1 MVEDFQSWLDSNDLE
16 KLFSDKRD
24 KETIDKEMFLFV
36 RSNDFDNYFSYDGEL
51 GALYEKEGTLLRVWT
66 PTAKSVEVWIYAD
79 DSFKGPSTKIEMVQK
94 PKGIFEAYLPGDQHG
109 TIYVYKILFLN
120 NRESISVDPYARATT
135 VNGMKSVIADLNRT
149 NPDGWGERLPAFGLP
164 EEAIIYELHIRDFS
178 ISETSGIVNK
188 GKFLGL
194 TEKNT
199 QNASGRK
206 TGLDYLIDLGITHIQ
221 ILPMFDYATVD
232 EANLTE
238 PQYNWGYDPLNYNVP
253 EGSYSTDP
261 FDPFNRIFEL
271 KQMIRTL
278 HENGLRVIMDV
289 VYNHVYDPKDQAL
302 ERTVPGYFYRYNAD
316 GSLANGTGVGND
328 TASERHMMR
337 KYIID
342 SVKYWAKEYHLDGF
356 RFDLMGIHDSVTMNA
371 IREALDKIDPSIIII
386 GEGWEMSTPLPEDL
400 KASQRNAQAMPRI
413 AHFNDSIRIALKG
426 SDFGD
431 EKDRGFISGKNYL
444 EDLLLRNIKG
454 AMHLS
459 SHSSY
464 VDPEQVIQ
472 YVEAH
477 DNLTLYDKLL
487 RSNPDDS
494 EEVRIKRHTLA
505 TSIVLLSQGVPFIHG
520 GQEFLRTKAG
530 VANSYQ
536 SPDEINQF
544 EWERVTTFQESVA
557 YVKGLIALRKSE
569 YLFRL
574 HTHEEIDAHFTMLS
588 ENFNIIAFS
597 LTNSEKKYIVI
608 FNGNRSDVIFR
619 IQKGKYAILVEDN
632 QVFLE
637 SMPEAVL
644 MEKILVKAHTTS
656 VLCADNQYEADLQ
669 SEDSMDFL

>member
-413 AHFNDSIRIALKG
+413 AHFNDSIRVALKG

-574 HTHEEIDAHFTMLS
+574 HTIEEIEAHFTILS
-588 ENFNIIAFS
+588 ENFNIVAFS

-656 VLCADNQYEADLQ
+656 VLCADNQYEGDLQ

>member
-278 HENGLRVIMDV
+278 HDNGLRVIMDV

-413 AHFNDSIRIALKG
+413 AHFNDSIRVALKG

-574 HTHEEIDAHFTMLS
+574 HTHEEIDAHFTTLS

-608 FNGNRSDVIFR
+608 FNGNRSDTIFR

>member
-413 AHFNDSIRIALKG
+413 AHFNDSIRVALKG

-574 HTHEEIDAHFTMLS
+574 HTIEEIEAHFTMLS
-588 ENFNIIAFS
+588 ENFNIVAFS

-608 FNGNRSDVIFR
+608 FNGNRSDTIFR

>member
-278 HENGLRVIMDV
+278 HDNGLRVIMDV

-400 KASQRNAQAMPRI
+400 KASQKNAQAMPRI
-413 AHFNDSIRIALKG
+413 AHFNDSIRVALKG

-574 HTHEEIDAHFTMLS
+574 HTIEEIEAHFTILS
-588 ENFNIIAFS
+588 ENFNIVAFS

-608 FNGNRSDVIFR
+608 FNGNRSDTIFR

>member
-544 EWERVTTFQESVA
+544 EWERVTTYQESVA

-574 HTHEEIDAHFTMLS
+574 HTHEEIDTHFTMLS
-588 ENFNIIAFS
+588 ENFNIVAFS

-608 FNGNRSDVIFR
+608 FNGNRSDTIFR

-656 VLCADNQYEADLQ
+656 VLCADNQYEGDLQ
-669 SEDSMDFL
+669 SENSMDFL

>member
-413 AHFNDSIRIALKG
+413 AHFNDSIRVALKG

-574 HTHEEIDAHFTMLS
+574 HTHEEIDTHFTMLS

-608 FNGNRSDVIFR
+608 FNGNRSDTIFR

-656 VLCADNQYEADLQ
+656 VLCADNQYEGNLQ

>member
-278 HENGLRVIMDV
+278 HDNGLRVIMDV

-569 YLFRL
+569 YLFRM
-574 HTHEEIDAHFTMLS
+574 HTHEEIDAQFTMIS
-588 ENFNIIAFS
+588 ESFNIVAFS

-656 VLCADNQYEADLQ
+656 VLCADNQYEGDLQ

>member
-413 AHFNDSIRIALKG
+413 AHFNDSIRVALKG

-574 HTHEEIDAHFTMLS
+574 HTHEEIDTHFTMLS
-588 ENFNIIAFS
+588 ENFNIVAFS

-644 MEKILVKAHTTS
+644 MEKILVKVHTTS
-656 VLCADNQYEADLQ
+656 VLCADNQYEGDLQ

>member
-135 VNGMKSVIADLNRT
+135 VNGTKSVIADLNRT

-278 HENGLRVIMDV
+278 HDNGLRVIMDV

-459 SHSSY
+459 SRSSY

-544 EWERVTTFQESVA
+544 EWERVTTYQESVA

-574 HTHEEIDAHFTMLS
+574 HTHEEIDTHFTMLS
-588 ENFNIIAFS
+588 ENFNIVAFS

>member
-1 MVEDFQSWLDSNDLE
+1 MVEDFQSWLDNNDLE

-66 PTAKSVEVWIYAD
+66 PTAKFVEVWIYAD

-574 HTHEEIDAHFTMLS
+574 HTHEEIDTHFTMLS
-588 ENFNIIAFS
+588 ENFNIVAFS

-656 VLCADNQYEADLQ
+656 VLCADNQYEGDLQ
-669 SEDSMDFL
+669 PEDSMDFL

>member
-278 HENGLRVIMDV
+278 HDNGLRVIMDV

-588 ENFNIIAFS
+588 ENFNIVAFS

-656 VLCADNQYEADLQ
+656 VLCADNQYEGNLQ
-669 SEDSMDFL
+669 SENSMDFL

>member
-316 GSLANGTGVGND
+316 GSLANVTGVGND

-574 HTHEEIDAHFTMLS
+574 HTHEEIDTHFTMLS
-588 ENFNIIAFS
+588 ENFNIVAFS

-656 VLCADNQYEADLQ
+656 VLCADNQYEGDLQ

>member
-278 HENGLRVIMDV
+278 HDNGLRVIMDV

-413 AHFNDSIRIALKG
+413 AHFNDSIRVALKG

-544 EWERVTTFQESVA
+544 EWERVTTYQESVA

-574 HTHEEIDAHFTMLS
+574 HTIEEIEAHFTILS
-588 ENFNIIAFS
+588 ENFNIVAFS

-656 VLCADNQYEADLQ
+656 VLCADNQYEGDLQ

>member
-278 HENGLRVIMDV
+278 HDNGLRVIMDV

-400 KASQRNAQAMPRI
+400 KASQKNAQAMPRI
-413 AHFNDSIRIALKG
+413 AHFNDSIRVALKG

-544 EWERVTTFQESVA
+544 EWERVTTYQESVA

-588 ENFNIIAFS
+588 ENFNIVAFS

-656 VLCADNQYEADLQ
+656 VLCADNQYEGDLQ

>member
-278 HENGLRVIMDV
+278 HDNGLRVIMDV

-400 KASQRNAQAMPRI
+400 KASQKNAQAMPRI
-413 AHFNDSIRIALKG
+413 AHFNDSIRVALKG

-574 HTHEEIDAHFTMLS
+574 HTHEEIDTHFTMLS
-588 ENFNIIAFS
+588 ENFNIVAFS

-656 VLCADNQYEADLQ
+656 VLCADNQYEGDLQ

>member
-278 HENGLRVIMDV
+278 HDNGLRVIMDV

-644 MEKILVKAHTTS
+644 MEKILVKVHTTS

>member
-278 HENGLRVIMDV
+278 HDNGLRVIMDV

-574 HTHEEIDAHFTMLS
+574 HTIEEIEAHFTILS
-588 ENFNIIAFS
+588 ENFNIVAFS

-608 FNGNRSDVIFR
+608 FNGNRSDTIFR

-637 SMPEAVL
+637 SMPEAVV

>member
-278 HENGLRVIMDV
+278 HDNGLRVIMDV

-574 HTHEEIDAHFTMLS
+574 HTHEEIDTHFTMLS
-588 ENFNIIAFS
+588 ENFNIVAFS

-608 FNGNRSDVIFR
+608 FNGNRSDTIFR

>member
-278 HENGLRVIMDV
+278 HDNGLRVIMDV

-400 KASQRNAQAMPRI
+400 KASQKNAQAMPRI
-413 AHFNDSIRIALKG
+413 AHFNDSIRVALKG

-644 MEKILVKAHTTS
+644 MEKILVKVHTTS

>member
-574 HTHEEIDAHFTMLS
+574 HTIEEIEAHFTILS
-588 ENFNIIAFS
+588 ENFNIVAFS

-644 MEKILVKAHTTS
+644 MEKILVKVHTTS
-656 VLCADNQYEADLQ
+656 VLCADNQYEGDLQ

>member
-79 DSFKGPSTKIEMVQK
+79 DCFKGPSTKIEMVQK

-278 HENGLRVIMDV
+278 HDNGLRVIMDV

-544 EWERVTTFQESVA
+544 EWEQVTTFQESVA

-588 ENFNIIAFS
+588 ENFNIVAFS

>member
-109 TIYVYKILFLN
+109 TIYVYKIFFLN

-278 HENGLRVIMDV
+278 HDNGLRVIMDV

-574 HTHEEIDAHFTMLS
+574 HTIEEIEAHFTILS
-588 ENFNIIAFS
+588 ENFNIVAFS

-656 VLCADNQYEADLQ
+656 VLCADNQYEGDLQ

>member
-278 HENGLRVIMDV
+278 HDNGLRVIMDV

-574 HTHEEIDAHFTMLS
+574 HTIEEIEAHFTTLS
-588 ENFNIIAFS
+588 ENFNIVAFS

-608 FNGNRSDVIFR
+608 FNGNRSDTIFR

>member
-278 HENGLRVIMDV
+278 HDNGLRVIMDV

-413 AHFNDSIRIALKG
+413 AHFNDSIRVALKG

-574 HTHEEIDAHFTMLS
+574 HTHEEIDTHFTMLS
-588 ENFNIIAFS
+588 ENFNIVAFS

>member
-188 GKFLGL
+188 GKFLGF

-278 HENGLRVIMDV
+278 HDNGLRVIMDV

-400 KASQRNAQAMPRI
+400 KASQKNAQAMPRI
-413 AHFNDSIRIALKG
+413 AHFNDSIRVALKG

-544 EWERVTTFQESVA
+544 EWERVTTFEESVA

-574 HTHEEIDAHFTMLS
+574 HTHEEIDTHFTMLS
-588 ENFNIIAFS
+588 ENFNIVAFS

-656 VLCADNQYEADLQ
+656 VLCADNQYEGNLQ

>member
-278 HENGLRVIMDV
+278 HDNGLRVIMDV

-400 KASQRNAQAMPRI
+400 KASQKNAQAMPRI
-413 AHFNDSIRIALKG
+413 AHFNDSIRVALKG

-574 HTHEEIDAHFTMLS
+574 HTIEEIEAHFTILS
-588 ENFNIIAFS
+588 ENFNIVAFS

-644 MEKILVKAHTTS
+644 MEKILVKVHTTS

>member
-1 MVEDFQSWLDSNDLE
+1 MVEDFQSWLVSNDLE

-278 HENGLRVIMDV
+278 HDNGLRVIMDV

-574 HTHEEIDAHFTMLS
+574 HTIEEIEAHFTILS
-588 ENFNIIAFS
+588 ENFNIVAFS

-608 FNGNRSDVIFR
+608 FNGNRSDTIFR

-656 VLCADNQYEADLQ
+656 VLCVDNQYEGNLQ

>member
-1 MVEDFQSWLDSNDLE
+1 MVEDFQSWLDNNDLE

-588 ENFNIIAFS
+588 ENFNIVAFS

-656 VLCADNQYEADLQ
+656 VLCVDNQYEGNLQ

>member
-278 HENGLRVIMDV
+278 HDNGLRVIMDV

-413 AHFNDSIRIALKG
+413 AHFNDSIRIAVKG

-656 VLCADNQYEADLQ
+656 VLCADNQYEGDLQ
-669 SEDSMDFL
+669 SENSMDFL

>member
-1 MVEDFQSWLDSNDLE
+1 MVEDFQSWLEIYELE

-36 RSNDFDNYFSYDGEL
+36 RSDDFDTYFSFDGEL
-51 GALYEKEGTLLRVWT
+51 GALYKPEGTLLRVWT
-66 PTAKSVEVWIYAD
+66 PIAKSVEVWLYAD
-79 DSFKGPSTKIEMVQK
+79 SAAAFPSRKMTMVQK
-94 PKGIFEAYLPGDQHG
+94 PKGVFEAFLSGDQHG
-109 TIYVYKILFLN
+109 TVYVYKILFLN
-120 NRESISVDPYARATT
+120 NRESVTVDPYARATT
-135 VNGMKSVIADLNRT
+135 VNGIKSVITDLART
-149 NPDGWGERLPAFGLP
+149 NPEGWAERLPAFGLP
-164 EEAIIYELHIRDFS
+164 EEAVIYELHIRDFS
-178 ISETSGIVNK
+178 ISATSGIVNK

-194 TEKNT
+194 TERDTK
-199 QNASGRK
+199 NASGSS
-206 TGLDYLIDLGITHIQ
+206 TGLDHLIDLGITHVQ

-232 EANLTE
+232 EANLAK

-253 EGSYSTDP
+253 EGSYSSDP
-261 FDPFNRIFEL
+261 FDPFNRITEM
-271 KQMIRTL
+271 KQMIQTL
-278 HENGLRVIMDV
+278 HDNGLRVIMDV

-316 GSLANGTGVGND
+316 GSLSNGTGVGND

-371 IREALDKIDPSIIII
+371 VREALDKIDPSIIII
-386 GEGWEMSTPLPEDL
+386 GEGWEMSTPLSEDL
-400 KASQRNAQAMPRI
+400 KASQKNAQAMPRI
-413 AHFNDSIRIALKG
+413 AHFNDSIRVALKG

-431 EKDRGFISGKNYL
+431 ETDKGFISGKNYQ

-459 SHSSY
+459 SHSTY
-464 VDPEQVIQ
+464 IDPEQVIQ

-487 RSNPDDS
+487 RSNPRDS

-505 TSIVLLSQGVPFIHG
+505 TSVLLLSQGVPFIHG
-520 GQEFLRTKAG
+520 GQEFLRTKEG
-530 VANSYQ
+530 VANSYK

-544 EWERVTTFQESVA
+544 EWERVTTFQKSIA
-557 YVKGLIALRKSE
+557 YIKGLIALRKSE

-574 HTHEEIDAHFTMLS
+574 HTHEEIDAFFTTLS
-588 ENFNIIAFS
+588 ENFNIVAFS
-597 LTNSEKKYIVI
+597 LRNEDKQYIVI
-608 FNGNRSDVIFR
+608 FNGNRNDTTFRMEKGEYAVIV
-619 IQKGKYAILVEDN
+619 ADN

-637 SMPEAVL
+637 RKSEPTL
-644 MEKILVKAHTTS
+644 MEEILVKAHTAT
-656 VLCADNQYEADLQ
+656 VLY
-669 SEDSMDFL
+669 SERMR

>member
-1 MVEDFQSWLDSNDLE
+1 MVEDFQSWLDNNDLE

>member
-1 MVEDFQSWLDSNDLE
+1 MVEDFQSWLDNNDLE

-278 HENGLRVIMDV
+278 HDNGLRVIMDV

-400 KASQRNAQAMPRI
+400 KASQKNAQAMPRI
-413 AHFNDSIRIALKG
+413 AHFNDSIRVALKG

-574 HTHEEIDAHFTMLS
+574 HTIEEIEAHFTILS
-588 ENFNIIAFS
+588 ENFNIVAFS

-656 VLCADNQYEADLQ
+656 VLCADNQYEGDLQ

>member
-1 MVEDFQSWLDSNDLE
+1 MVEDFQSWLDNNDLE

-79 DSFKGPSTKIEMVQK
+79 DSFKGPSTKIQMVQK

-400 KASQRNAQAMPRI
+400 KASQRNAQTMPRI

-574 HTHEEIDAHFTMLS
+574 HTIEEIEAHFTILS
-588 ENFNIIAFS
+588 ENFNIVAFS

-608 FNGNRSDVIFR
+608 FNGNRSDTIFR

>member
-413 AHFNDSIRIALKG
+413 AHFNDSIRIAVKG

-574 HTHEEIDAHFTMLS
+574 HTHEEIDTHFTMLS
-588 ENFNIIAFS
+588 ENFNIVAFS

-656 VLCADNQYEADLQ
+656 VLCADNQYEGDLQ

>member
-109 TIYVYKILFLN
+109 TIYVYKIFFLN

-278 HENGLRVIMDV
+278 HDNGLRVIMDV

-574 HTHEEIDAHFTMLS
+574 HTIEEIEAHFTMLS
-588 ENFNIIAFS
+588 ENFNIVAFS

>member
-574 HTHEEIDAHFTMLS
+574 HTHEEIDAHFTTLS

-644 MEKILVKAHTTS
+644 MEKILVKVHTTS
-656 VLCADNQYEADLQ
+656 VLCADNQYEGDLQ

>member
-135 VNGMKSVIADLNRT
+135 VNGTKSVIADLNRT

-278 HENGLRVIMDV
+278 HDNGLRVIMDV

-400 KASQRNAQAMPRI
+400 KASQKNAQAMPRI
-413 AHFNDSIRIALKG
+413 AHFNDSIRIAVKG

-574 HTHEEIDAHFTMLS
+574 HTIEEIEAHFTILS
-588 ENFNIIAFS
+588 ENFNIVAFS

>member
-261 FDPFNRIFEL
+261 FDPFNRIFEV

-278 HENGLRVIMDV
+278 HDNGLRVIMDV

-644 MEKILVKAHTTS
+644 MEKILVKVHTTS

>member
-278 HENGLRVIMDV
+278 HDNGLRVIMDV

-400 KASQRNAQAMPRI
+400 KASQKNAQAMPRI
-413 AHFNDSIRIALKG
+413 AHFNDSIRVALIG

-574 HTHEEIDAHFTMLS
+574 HTHEEIDTHFTMLS
-588 ENFNIIAFS
+588 ENFNIVAFS

-656 VLCADNQYEADLQ
+656 VLCVDNQYEGNLQ

>member
-278 HENGLRVIMDV
+278 HDNGLRVIMDV

-413 AHFNDSIRIALKG
+413 AHFNDSIRVALKG

-574 HTHEEIDAHFTMLS
+574 HTHEEIDTHFTMLS
-588 ENFNIIAFS
+588 ENFNIVAFS

-644 MEKILVKAHTTS
+644 MEKILVKVHTTS